1 MFSKFAEEREANPDE
16 VNPEITFFAECIVD
30 KLNRSKKFTSKSTT
44 PFLDDSRYSKHILLL
59 LLLLLPPLLPL
70 LLSPLFLILSCVLV
84 LIFRILSSLLLLLH
98 SPPPQSQSQLPP
110 QSQVLGE

>member
-44 PFLDDSRYSKHILLL
+44 PFLDDSRYSKHILP
-59 LLLLLPPLLPL
+59 LPPLLPL
-70 LLSPLFLILSCVLV
+70 LLSPLFIILSCVLV